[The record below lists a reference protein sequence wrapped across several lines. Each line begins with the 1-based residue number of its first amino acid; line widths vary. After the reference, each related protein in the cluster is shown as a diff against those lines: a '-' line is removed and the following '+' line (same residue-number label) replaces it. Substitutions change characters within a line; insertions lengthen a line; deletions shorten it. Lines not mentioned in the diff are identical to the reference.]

1 MISIENK
8 IPFATTTTTS
18 TTTTTRCCS
27 FCSKPG
33 HDIRNC
39 NDIIVE
45 DLAKKQP
52 QESKRR
58 EKLLKKINIA
68 NDINN
73 MMTFSKKLILR

>member
-1 MISIENK
+1 MIHIENK

-18 TTTTTRCCS
+18 STQCCS

-39 NDIIVE
+39 NDILIE
-45 DLAKKQP
+45 DLSKKNP
-52 QESKRR
+52 QQSKTR

-68 NDINN
+68 NDMNN
-73 MMTFSKKLILR
+73 MMTFSKNLMLR

>member
-1 MISIENK
+1 MITIENK
-8 IPFATTTTTS
+8 IPFATT

-33 HDIRNC
+33 HDLRNC
-39 NDIIVE
+39 DRILIE
-45 DLAKKQP
+45 DLTKK

-73 MMTFSKKLILR
+73 MMTFSKKLMLR